1 MMAGNAMMGRLG
13 LALLLVFGMLAAG
26 ACTSPQPDDNS
37 ADYVAQLKADRAAKD
52 NAFRTDANSPIPA
65 DQRTVLLPLNYFP
78 PNPSYRVPAVLEPD
92 PENIII
98 QVPTSTGQIRREQ
111 KYGTLKFFLNGQKL
125 QLTAFVEEG
134 STNAD
139 RLFVPFMDK
148 TSGKQ
153 TYGGGRYLDL
163 DRTPTGLYLIDF
175 NRAYS
180 PYCLYSPTYDCPYP
194 PPENRLPIPIDA
206 GEKLPKSKL
215 ASNGQ

>member
-1 MMAGNAMMGRLG
+1 MMPKILRLVLALG
-13 LALLLVFGMLAAG
+13 LLAAVG
-26 ACTSPQPDDNS
+26 CTSPQPADNT
-37 ADYVAQLKADRAAKD
+37 AGYVKQLKADRAAKD
-52 NAFRTDANSPIPA
+52 AAFRTDANSPIPA
-65 DQRTVLLPLNYFP
+65 NRRDALLPLNYFP
-78 PNPSYRVPAVLEPD
+78 PDPSYRVPAVLVPD

-111 KYGTLKFFLNGQKL
+111 KYGTLKFLLKGKTL

-163 DRTPTGLYLIDF
+163 DRTPTGIYVIDF

-194 PPENRLPIPIDA
+194 PPENRLPIAIDA
-206 GEKLPKSKL
+206 GEKMPKSEI
-215 ASNGQ
+215 ASNGE